1 MNNYC
6 GNWKGD
12 APQDILQ
19 SGVLLYYIP
28 PPPSSTP
35 GANVAKTDN
44 DSTRGGR
51 IGLLGQTISIIHCPV
66 DLFFLRVQCKQ
77 APSSDVFVYWWAFGG
92 FPSSSVIC
100 LPCRK
105 PPVREEIKVPSL
117 VWEDPLEKEMATHS
131 SILAWRIPRT
141 EDLAVYNPWGCK
153 DDWSDLAHM
162 HARKERL
169 GLWSISMEDLDSRL
183 HLTKEG
189 HQNWLIFP
197 RTKDSENCQRSN
209 LSRFGEKISVV

>member
-51 IGLLGQTISIIHCPV
+51 IGRLGQTNSH
-66 DLFFLRVQCKQ
+66 
-77 APSSDVFVYWWAFGG
+77 
-92 FPSSSVIC
+92 
-100 LPCRK
+100 
-105 PPVREEIKVPSL
+105 
-117 VWEDPLEKEMATHS
+117 HS
-131 SILAWRIPRT
+131 SLSGPSFFQG
-141 EDLAVYNPWGCK
+141 AVQTGTV
-153 DDWSDLAHM
+153 M
-162 HARKERL
+162 
-169 GLWSISMEDLDSRL
+169 
-183 HLTKEG
+183 
-189 HQNWLIFP
+189 
-197 RTKDSENCQRSN
+197 
-209 LSRFGEKISVV
+209 